1 MVRFPNVGL
10 SWLPSGKRF
19 YNYGKSSCLMGKLTI
34 SMAIFNSFL
43 YVYQRVHWVGYIWD
57 LVGGFNPLKNDG
69 VRQLGLLFPIWWE
82 SHNPAMFRTTNQ
94 IIYLYDIPKNIPI
107 IFMGVIITRCY
118 NGLETNLFRPRRR
131 VLLPRHKAAQSR
143 KHRRSEGIQRPLSQ
157 VTYDAAWVLGC
168 LGGISRYILDLNNLM
183 CTWLSRI

>member
-57 LVGGFNPLKNDG
+57 LVGGFNPLKSDG

-131 VLLPRHKAAQSR
+131 VLLPRHKGRAVPKAPQIR
-143 KHRRSEGIQRPLSQ
+143 GDPTAVVTGHLRRCLG
-157 VTYDAAWVLGC
+157 AWVLG
-168 LGGISRYILDLNNLM
+168 GYITVYPGFKQFNVHV
-183 CTWLSRI
+183 II